1 MPPIPSHRP
10 IVSQA
15 PKPPSHFSWRTR
27 ARPLIVLAALLMASA
42 GLDIAKAGF
51 FDELFGGGEPMERYH
66 SEGPR
71 HFRPVRHFWREYPH
85 YGMSSEPR
93 WARAAQWAQARG
105 TWHRFAHRGQAR
117 EERLSY
123 LPKQEPERRRA
134 IVDHG
139 AEPAA
144 HGPSKLAGFCYTDRP
159 LGGDDGHVDAL
170 LHDATLQ
177 PGDSVMTAKGV
188 RVFEGGGGCPHK
200 NTDFLALAEIRGLPK
215 HERRALAAIDKVIN
229 TPRVAMQV
237 GGFAAVAARAR
248 AARASKE

>member
-1 MPPIPSHRP
+1 MRQIAGGREMPPVPSHHP

-15 PKPPSHFSWRTR
+15 PKPPNHFSWRTR

-51 FDELFGGGEPMERYH
+51 FDQLFGGGEPVQANYYQ
-66 SEGPR
+66 GPR
-71 HFRPVRHFWREYPH
+71 QFRPARHFWREYPH
-85 YGMSSEPR
+85 YRMSSEPR
-93 WARAAQWAQARG
+93 WARAGQWGEARG
-105 TWHRFAHRGQAR
+105 PRHRFAHRERVR
-117 EERLSY
+117 ERRLSY
-123 LPKQEPERRRA
+123 LPAQDTER
-134 IVDHG
+134 
-139 AEPAA
+139 AA
-144 HGPSKLAGFCYTDRP
+144 HGPSKLAGFCYTARP

-200 NTDFLALAEIRGLPK
+200 STDFLALGEIRGLPK
-215 HERRALAAIDKVIN
+215 HERRALAAIDKVIK
-229 TPRVAMQV
+229 TPRVVLV

-248 AARASKE
+248 PARASHE